1 MCSSTYVC
9 VCVLACVYRCIRHMH
24 VLVFYCAHNIH
35 NVCVCVCACAYTIAM
50 CVVLS
55 SGVSHAGLWISV
67 TDLYPPPSHS
77 WRVCVCVCVCVPDH
91 FVFSDQANQEKSQR
105 RAQERARERRV

>member
-1 MCSSTYVC
+1 MYTSH
-9 VCVLACVYRCIRHMH
+9 ACVGLLLCTQYTQC
-24 VLVFYCAHNIH
+24 
-35 NVCVCVCACAYTIAM
+35 VCVCVCVCVYSIAM
-50 CVVLS
+50 VLVLS
-55 SGVSHAGLWISV
+55 SGIPHAGLLISV
-67 TDLYPPPSHS
+67 TDLHPPPSHS